1 MKNIVLLIA
10 ALYAFFSGGRLQAQT
25 QLTEQQWKA
34 LDGYFQSTQNKD
46 MVVRFTPGQGVL
58 LAKLMWNN
66 NEVHLTPE
74 SDIAFT
80 SKEAGDEGPIHIV
93 FHKDSITGV
102 ADKVDVARNGQ
113 WVRIKD
119 YHPVEK
125 KEMAHSPAQLKAFE
139 GLFQLQ
145 GGEAARYIQFMVKG
159 NELILKQH
167 WDDAREIPFVPE
179 SELNFFT
186 RQIPQFTLA
195 FTRDQQGNITQVLAF
210 GRDLWVKAKKPSL
223 SAAKLKAYEGQFQS
237 ADDPDNEI
245 RLVATSNGLRL
256 IQPWDK
262 KEVDLQPLTDT
273 YFYKAEPFFPLQIT
287 VGPDGKVKSL
297 LLLGT
302 QRFNPVVRK

>member
-1 MKNIVLLIA
+1 MKRIVLLIA
-10 ALYAFFSGGRLQAQT
+10 IVCALASNDRLQAQT

-74 SDIAFT
+74 SDVAFI

-93 FHKDSITGV
+93 FHKDSTTGV
-102 ADKVDVARNGQ
+102 VDKVDVAHNGQ

-119 YHPVEK
+119 YHPIEK
-125 KEMAHSPAQLKAFE
+125 KEMAHSPEQLKPFV
-139 GLFQLQ
+139 GLYQLQ
-145 GGEAARYIQFMVKG
+145 GEATRYIQFMVKG

-179 SELNFFT
+179 SELSFFS

-195 FTRDQQGNITQVLAF
+195 FTRDQQGNITQALAF
-210 GRDLWVKAKKPSL
+210 GHDLWLKTKKPSL
-223 SAAKLKAYEGQFQS
+223 SAAQLKAYEGQFQS
-237 ADDPDNEI
+237 ADDPDNQV

-256 IQPWDK
+256 TQLWDK
-262 KEVDLQPLTDT
+262 KEVDLQALTDT
-273 YFYKAEPFFPLQIT
+273 YFYNAEPFFPLQIT
-287 VGPDGKVKSL
+287 MGTDGKVQSL

-302 QRFNPVVRK
+302 QRFNPVRGQ